1 VSSHIYCFCCAI
13 VCSYKDCFWS
23 PCCTSKFRRWEP
35 GGGGVSGYKY
45 FSTFIIC
52 SKTPVVI
59 HTFGEEENSLLAL
72 TMDFQVYTIL
82 NAAKELH
89 TINFQPNTISVPRPT
104 CIRLKIP
111 SVELTVL

>member
-1 VSSHIYCFCCAI
+1 MQLSVRIKIVFGLRVVRVSSGDG
-13 VCSYKDCFWS
+13 SL
-23 PCCTSKFRRWEP
+23 

-45 FSTFIIC
+45 FLTFIIY

-72 TMDFQVYTIL
+72 AMDFQVYTIL